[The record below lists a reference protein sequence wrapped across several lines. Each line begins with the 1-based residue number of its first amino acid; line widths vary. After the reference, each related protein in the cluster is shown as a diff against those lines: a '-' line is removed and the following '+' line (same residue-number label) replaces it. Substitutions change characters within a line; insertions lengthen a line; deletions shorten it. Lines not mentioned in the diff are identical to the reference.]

1 MAHVLPPPPTQP
13 PIQTVPDAD
22 WAIRQNILQ
31 YLARLVTA
39 LDQTIVSSFAT
50 WTPGSIGNGGF
61 VSATVTLRNVSPP
74 TPVSVG
80 FTTAIPAGMILSAV
94 CTSKDTVTVSLFNFT
109 GVGQV
114 IGAGTLLVIA
124 SLQF

>member
-50 WTPGSIGNGGF
+50 WTPGAIANGGF
-61 VSATVTLRNVSPP
+61 VSATVTLRNVAPP
-74 TPVSVG
+74 TPVQVG
-80 FTTAIPAGMILSAV
+80 FTLAIPAGMILHAA
-94 CTSKDTVTVSLFNFT
+94 CTSQDTVTVSLFNFT
-109 GVGQV
+109 GAGQN

>member
-1 MAHVLPPPPTQP
+1 MAHTLPPPPTQSQ
-13 PIQTVPDAD
+13 IQTVPDAD

-31 YLARLVTA
+31 YLARLVTS
-39 LDQTIVSSFAT
+39 LDQSIVSSFAT
-50 WTPGSIGNGGF
+50 WTPGAIGNGGF
-61 VSATVTLRNVSPP
+61 VSATVTLRGVAPP

-80 FTTAIPAGMILSAV
+80 FTTAIPAGMILSAI
-94 CTSKDTVTVSLFNFT
+94 CTSQDTVTISLFNFT
-109 GVGQV
+109 GAGQN

>member
-1 MAHVLPPPPTQP
+1 MKYPQPPTQS

-31 YLARLVTA
+31 YLARLIVT
-39 LDQTIVSSFAT
+39 LEQNVVSSLAT
-50 WTPGSIGNGGF
+50 WNPGSIGNGGF
-61 VSATVTLRNVSPP
+61 VSATVTVRGVAPP
-74 TPVSVG
+74 TPVAVG

-109 GVGQV
+109 GAGQV
-114 IGAGTLLVIA
+114 IGAGTLLVTA
-124 SLQF
+124 SLQT